1 MNINTLSYT
10 PQCRSYTLQIKDEL
24 TGKRGGVV
32 VQCVSSQLQ
41 VPSQVTVPV
50 GFLWVLLFSPKNILV
65 FGGLV
70 WILVACTKVVPD
82 NPQAYVMAVSLFC
95 FIGTFIWMMM
105 FLCGAH
111 HNRSS
116 WTTADVVYHSTAAL
130 LYLSASVLLAYVTV
144 VISPFNQVDFT
155 PYKLNVSAVVFS
167 FWATLQYIVHAA
179 FSAIRWKSY

>member
-1 MNINTLSYT
+1 MASVGMLPSGLAICCSL
-10 PQCRSYTLQIKDEL
+10 PDILFLPEL
-24 TGKRGGVV
+24 
-32 VQCVSSQLQ
+32 
-41 VPSQVTVPV
+41 
-50 GFLWVLLFSPKNILV
+50 
-65 FGGLV
+65 
-70 WILVACTKVVPD
+70 
-82 NPQAYVMAVSLFC
+82 AYVMAVSLFC

-116 WTTADVVYHSTAAL
+116 WTTADMVYHSTAAL